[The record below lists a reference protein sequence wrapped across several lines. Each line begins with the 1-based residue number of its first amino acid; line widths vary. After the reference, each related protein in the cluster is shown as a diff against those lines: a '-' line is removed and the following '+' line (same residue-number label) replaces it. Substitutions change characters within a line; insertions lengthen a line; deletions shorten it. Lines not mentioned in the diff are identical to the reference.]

1 VNRIACAAID
11 VEDSGHGGAKETQST
26 RDATRQ
32 RTMLENAWQR
42 CDDKRG
48 RSARSWLGALSIDV
62 DALMRDD
69 KIRY

>member
-1 VNRIACAAID
+1 

-26 RDATRQ
+26 RE
-32 RTMLENAWQR
+32 RTMLEYAWQQMAAYGSGATTSEG
-42 CDDKRG
+42 DQ
-48 RSARSWLGALSIDV
+48 LGALSIDV